1 MMRKIFGLLSLLLT
15 IITANAQ
22 NSPEQYR
29 ITSMVD
35 FTEFP
40 TGSATGTPDVKLP
53 LFQTGT
59 RGEMKVDLTLQYNL
73 LGSQHTEI
81 LGSQFGDA
89 WNLTF
94 LGVISREVERRNPGS
109 PSVMYRVPDE
119 KYFANSGANP
129 NDAFPDVYTYN
140 ILGYEGKFSLSKVN
154 NEIVPTLIEN
164 NDYVSIEIDYDSN
177 GVNGPVFNSLTIK
190 DKKGNSY
197 IFEDTGIYD
206 SNKYYYSYIPP
217 DGGIGEDPIDPTNP
231 NPPDPYELMEM
242 YGPPYIK
249 SWHLSKVLDKY
260 SNILFTMEYDTTSV
274 DMTQVSY
281 LKKINIT
288 NKGSISFNNQL
299 QSSLYNLTNN
309 YTKDITIKNSRGQII
324 KTIVFAYTKR
334 TLSMDNGN
342 NSYAKLFLTRIK
354 QFDKNQTESEDYE
367 IKYKLGATG
376 NNATLKNGFV
386 FFKKCFGDYKTFNDV
401 ATYMTL
407 QKIVHPT
414 GANVLYQFESNT
426 YESESSM
433 YKSQN
438 IFNKEYLTI
447 TPIFNSSTL
456 QYSFNVPQ
464 GYSRLVIKN
473 RNNLVLRKDGQYLIS
488 LSGTG
493 GSAQLD
499 EYCKKQQQ
507 FKSFELQGA
516 YGTFHITGVTS
527 PYLAPDVPVLAIRE
541 KGENEMEKFLYGYGS
556 RIKRIAYFSST
567 VADNYLE
574 NNPIATT
581 SDKEI
586 RFDYSEEGNPK
597 KSSGRYDYFSSLTP
611 DDWEKD
617 KILYEKVTA
626 VISGVGKTEAYFNN
640 VALSDT
646 HWHLKNMLPK
656 EILTYSDNHTLTS
669 KKSFDRVYTMVG
681 ELPVISK
688 ETVTNENYE
697 GTVFTV
703 QSSEVT
709 YDLTHRYPTEVISTL
724 PAISETLKQT
734 NSYSQ
739 IGDVFVKTASEGFL
753 NGTKVS
759 ASAYHYNSH
768 GDLLYTETAKSTLP
782 LTKAGNEITRI
793 TNGRVEEYKQPD
805 GTYVSRIWGYNNTE
819 VVAELKNLRYSEIA
833 AGTIST
839 IGTRSNSSPLFFN
852 EAMLIT
858 ALNSLRTTHPEA
870 LITTYIYTPM
880 VGMKSSTDANGRKE
894 TYEYDN
900 FNRLHRV
907 LNHEGNVIKEYNYN
921 IKN

>member
-1 MMRKIFGLLSLLLT
+1 MRKIFGLLSLLLT
-15 IITANAQ
+15 IITVNAQ

-40 TGSATGTPDVKLP
+40 TGSATGIPDVKLP
-53 LFQTGT
+53 LFQTTT
-59 RGEMKVDLTLQYNL
+59 RGNVDIDLSLQYNL
-73 LGSQHTEI
+73 LGSQHTEM

-94 LGVISREVERRNPGS
+94 LGTISREVTRRNSGA
-109 PSVMYRVPDE
+109 PSVQYRVPDE
-119 KYFANSGANP
+119 NYFANAGANP
-129 NDAFPDVYTYN
+129 ENTFADIYTYN
-140 ILGYEGKFSLSKVN
+140 ILGYEGKFSVSKVN
-154 NEIVPTLIEN
+154 NEIIPVLIEN

-190 DKKGNSY
+190 DKHGNSY
-197 IFEDTGIYD
+197 IFEDTGVYGD
-206 SNKYYYSYIPP
+206 NKYFYSKYNPGLG
-217 DGGIGEDPIDPTNP
+217 DNLDPGLDP
-231 NPPDPYELMEM
+231 NPDDPDDPYTVMEA
-242 YGPPYIK
+242 YGPPYIR
-249 SWHLSKVLDKY
+249 SWHLSKVIDRY
-260 SNILFTMEYDTTSV
+260 GNNLFTMEYETTLAG
-274 DMTQVSY
+274 MTQVNY

-299 QSSLYNLTNN
+299 QTSLHNLTNN
-309 YTKDITIKNSRGQII
+309 YTTDITIKNSRGQII

-334 TLSMDNGN
+334 TLSMDNGDN
-342 NSYAKLFLTRIK
+342 YFSKLFLTRIK

-376 NNATLKNGFV
+376 NNATIKGGFV
-386 FFKKCFGDYKTFNDV
+386 FFKKCFGNYKTFNDV

-433 YKSQN
+433 YKNQN

-447 TPIFNSSTL
+447 TPVFNSSTL

-473 RNNLVLRKDGQYLIS
+473 RNNLALRKDGQYLIS

-499 EYCKKQQQ
+499 EYCTKQQQ
-507 FKSFELQGA
+507 FSSFELQGA

-527 PYLAPDVPVLAIRE
+527 PYLAPDVPVLAIRD
-541 KGENEMEKFLYGYGS
+541 KAENEMEKFLYGYGS

-574 NNPIATT
+574 TNPIATT
-581 SDKEI
+581 ADKEI
-586 RFDYSEEGNPK
+586 HFDYTENGNMK
-597 KSSGRYDYFSSLTP
+597 LSAGRLKTITDPLSDSFMASKL
-611 DDWEKD
+611 
-617 KILYEKVTA
+617 LYEKVTTT
-626 VISGVGKTEAYFNN
+626 ITDIGRTEAYYNN
-640 VALSDT
+640 VSTADPQ
-646 HWHLKNMLPK
+646 WDRKNLLPK
-656 EILTYSDNHTLTS
+656 ELLSYSDNDILTS
-669 KKSFDRVYTMVG
+669 KQVFDRIYTQVNG
-681 ELPVISK
+681 RPVLSK
-688 ETVTNENYE
+688 ETVNTKTYE
-697 GTVFTV
+697 GTSFTE
-703 QSSEVT
+703 QSNEVT

-739 IGDVFVKTASEGFL
+739 LGNVFVKSASEGFL
-753 NGTKVS
+753 NGNKVS

-782 LTKAGNEITRI
+782 LTKVGNEITRI
-793 TNGRVEEYKQPD
+793 TDGRVEEYKQQD
-805 GTYVSRIWGYNNTE
+805 GTYVSRIWGYDNTE
-819 VVAELKNLRYSEIA
+819 VVAELKNVQYSEIA
-833 AGTIST
+833 AGTISN
-839 IGTRSNSSPLFFN
+839 IKLRSGSVLGI
-852 EAMLIT
+852 EAMLVT
-858 ALNSLRTTHPEA
+858 ALNSLRTAHPEA

>member
-1 MMRKIFGLLSLLLT
+1 MRKIFT
-15 IITANAQ
+15 IIICLIAVYTGNAQ
-22 NSPEQYR
+22 TSPEQYR

-197 IFEDTGIYD
+197 IFEDTGIYSD
-206 SNKYYYSYIPP
+206 NKYYYSYIPP
-217 DGGIGEDPIDPTNP
+217 DTGIGQDPIDPTNP

-260 SNILFTMEYDTTSV
+260 GNSLFTMEYDTTSV
-274 DMTQVSY
+274 GLTDVSY

-288 NKGSISFNNQL
+288 NKGSVLFNNHL
-299 QSSLYNLTNN
+299 QTSLHNLTDN
-309 YTKDITIKNSRGQII
+309 YTSSITVKNSRGAVI
-324 KTIVFAYTKR
+324 KTINFSYSKR

-342 NSYAKLFLTRIK
+342 NSYAKLFLTKIR
-354 QFDKNQTESEDYE
+354 QFDSNQSESEDYE
-367 IKYKLGATG
+367 IKYKSGASG
-376 NNATLKNGFV
+376 SNATIKKGFV

-401 ATYMTL
+401 ATHMTL

-426 YESESSM
+426 YEAESSM
-433 YKSQN
+433 YLQN

-447 TPIFNSSTL
+447 TPVFNSSTL

-464 GYSRLVIKN
+464 GYSRLIIKN
-473 RNNLVLRKDGQYLIS
+473 RNNLALRKDGQYLGS
-488 LSGTG
+488 LSGEG
-493 GSAQLD
+493 GIAQLD
-499 EYCKKQQQ
+499 EYCTKQQQ
-507 FKSFELQGA
+507 FKSFELEGA

-527 PYLAPDVPVLAIRE
+527 PYSAPDIPILAIRD
-541 KGENEMEKFLYGYGS
+541 KPENEMEKFLYGYGS

-574 NNPIATT
+574 TNPIATT
-581 SDKEI
+581 ADKEI
-586 RFDYSEEGNPK
+586 RYDYSEEGNPK
-597 KSSGRYDYFSSLTP
+597 RTSGRYDFFSTLRP
-611 DDWEKD
+611 DDLQRD

-626 VISGVGKTEAYFNN
+626 TINGVGKTEAYYNN
-640 VALSDT
+640 VTTFDQ
-646 HWHLKNMLPK
+646 HWHLKNLLPK
-656 EILTYSDNHTLTS
+656 EILTYSDNNTLTA
-669 KKSFDRVYTMVG
+669 KKVFDRVYTMVG

-688 ETVTNENYE
+688 ETVNTKTYE
-697 GTVFTV
+697 GTSFTE
-703 QSSEVT
+703 QSNEVT

-739 IGDVFVKTASEGFL
+739 IGDVFVKTASESFL

-782 LTKAGNEITRI
+782 LAQTGNEVTRI
-793 TNGRVEEYKQPD
+793 TNGRVEEYKMPD
-805 GTYVSRIWGYNNTE
+805 GTYVSRIWGYDNTE
-819 VVAELKNLRYSEIA
+819 VVAELKNVRYSEINA
-833 AGTIST
+833 STISN
-839 IGTRSNSSPLFFN
+839 IKLRSGSVLGI

-858 ALNSLRTTHPEA
+858 ALNSLRTAHPEA

-880 VGMKSSTDANGRKE
+880 VGMKTMTDANGRKE
-894 TYEYDN
+894 TYQYDN
-900 FNRLHRV
+900 FNRLYRV
-907 LNHEGNVIKEYNYN
+907 LNHEGNVVKEYNYN
-921 IKN
+921 FKN